1 MQHFGV
7 SMEKILIQLDEGPVI
22 AQTTIDHKTATMI
35 SRVIKMAVDAVKVK
49 DAPTERVVAELLNS
63 PDGLPARDILTI
75 HEAVDLSPTILKI
88 RKYLKKDNLYTLE
101 KRKRNGN
108 NMYYLKDSKMVP
120 DNGPL
125 P

>member
-1 MQHFGV
+1 
-7 SMEKILIQLDEGPVI
+7 
-22 AQTTIDHKTATMI
+22 
-35 SRVIKMAVDAVKVK
+35 MAVDAVKVK